1 MLKKGSTFY
10 LQKDLK
16 KYSRIWTLSNHKR
29 HRLWPRYHKKTIFK
43 IIGNFSENAEI
54 PVKSP
59 ILQILEALLFF
70 VFLFCFMFFFFC
82 LFF

>member
-16 KYSRIWTLSNHKR
+16 KYSRIWTSSNHKR
-29 HRLWPRYHKKTIFK
+29 LKLWPRYHEKTIFK
-43 IIGNFSENAEI
+43 IIGNFSEI

-59 ILQILEALLFF
+59 ILQILEALFF
-70 VFLFCFMFFFFC
+70 FIFFFF